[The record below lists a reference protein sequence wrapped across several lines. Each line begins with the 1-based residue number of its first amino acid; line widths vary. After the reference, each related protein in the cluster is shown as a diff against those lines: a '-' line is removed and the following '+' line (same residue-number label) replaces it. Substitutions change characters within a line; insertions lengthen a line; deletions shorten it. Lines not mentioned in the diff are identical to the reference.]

1 MKDFLGTRLVLL
13 VLAVWKSTRVEFEA
27 VHTDIVD
34 HRIIFFTEDTLL
46 LRFIDIVKRKNKFK
60 YQSEKSA
67 LF

>member
-1 MKDFLGTRLVLL
+1 MLL
-13 VLAVWKSTRVEFEA
+13 VLAVWKSTRAEFEA